1 MDRQNPKIG
10 SKSVLCNGLFNV
22 FQLCHLHEDD
32 LKLFN
37 RTRKGLS

>member
-10 SKSVLCNGLFNV
+10 SKSVSRLG
-22 FQLCHLHEDD
+22 HLHEDD
-32 LKLFN
+32 LKLIN

>member
-10 SKSVLCNGLFNV
+10 SKSVLRSGLLDV
-22 FQLCHLHEDD
+22 LQLGHLNFDD
-32 LKLFN
+32 PKLLN